1 MGDEPQNTVTEP
13 SEVMFSAQQA
23 ESAAR
28 LAALPHIYEKTYY
41 DGKDRGEAMESVRQA
56 LPENIEGI
64 NVINIDNTTA
74 IMAYN
79 PDDNRVTIA
88 FDPTHTGGDR
98 WDNFRRGHM
107 DHALGGEV
115 HKGLYQDIIEEQNAE
130 NFPGDNM
137 TDVIGAVLHDYASRN
152 PETPLSVDFTG
163 FSSGGAQ
170 TAFAAGQ
177 MIAEGFFEDNPNIH
191 LDNIYTFGS
200 PAYGDQDFTNALE
213 NATAALGADTWMIQI
228 HGDNM
233 PSVLS
238 PDGSNMFTKF
248 DYGHAGDHIYI
259 VNGQDGAA
267 PDISINPS
275 EETLETLAPSNMT
288 SKETH
293 TMDSYIKTME
303 NLNQEPSSPALSPEE
318 QSLSPIS
325 IGPK

>member
-1 MGDEPQNTVTEP
+1 MGDEPQNNATKP
-13 SEVMFSAQQA
+13 SEVVFSAQQA
-23 ESAAR
+23 ESAVR
-28 LAALPHIYEKTYY
+28 LAALPNIYEKTYY
-41 DGKDRGEAMESVRQA
+41 DGKDRGEAMESVREA
-56 LPENIEGI
+56 LPENIAGI

-152 PETPLSVDFTG
+152 PDTPLSVDFAG

-177 MIAEGFFEDNPNIH
+177 MIAEGFFEDNPNIK

-200 PAYGDQDFTNALE
+200 PAYGDQEFTDTLE
-213 NATAALGADTWMIQI
+213 NAASELGADTWMIQV

-259 VNGQDGAA
+259 VNNNDGL
-267 PDISINPS
+267 PPNILINPS
-275 EETLETLAPSNMT
+275 KETLENLPAADQS
-288 SKETH
+288 SKDTH
-293 TMDSYIKTME
+293 TMDTYINTME
-303 NLNQEPSSPALSPEE
+303 SLNQSTESPAPSGQE
-318 QSLSPIS
+318 QHISPIN
-325 IGPK
+325 IAPK

>member
-1 MGDEPQNTVTEP
+1 MGDRIENNTTDP
-13 SEVMFSAQQA
+13 SESSFSAQDA
-23 ESAAR
+23 LSAAR
-28 LAALPHIYEKTYY
+28 LAALPNIYENTYY
-41 DGKDRGEAMESVRQA
+41 DGKDRGDAMEAVRQA
-56 LPENIEGI
+56 LPDNIAGI

-79 PDDNRVTIA
+79 HDNNRVTIA

-107 DHALGGEV
+107 EHALGGEV
-115 HKGLYQDIIEEQNAE
+115 HKGLYQDIIEEQNDE

-137 TDVIGAVLHDYASRN
+137 TDVIGAVLHDYASKN
-152 PETPLSVDFTG
+152 PNADLSVDFTG

-177 MIAEGFFEDNPNIH
+177 MIAEGFFEDNPNIQ

-200 PAYGDQDFTNALE
+200 PAYGNQDFTQALE
-213 NATAALGADTWMIQI
+213 NAASDLGADTWMIQI

-248 DYGHAGDHIYI
+248 DYGHAGDHVYI
-259 VNGQDGAA
+259 INNTDGTD
-267 PDISINPS
+267 PSILINPAQ
-275 EETLETLAPSNMT
+275 ETIDGLPDSDLS

-303 NLNQEPSSPALSPEE
+303 GMSQDTSSPAPFGQE
-318 QSLSPIS
+318 QNIPPIS
-325 IGPK
+325 TGPK